1 MLDEYT
7 ARYQDYFPD
16 ARVRFKQLSYETA
29 SDPIDVRVSG
39 TDYNVLQ
46 NLADSITGIMR
57 NIPGLHLV
65 RNSLNA
71 PQLTTRVIPDEDA
84 MNRLGLNNT
93 LLQLTLAMRYSDGI
107 PVASVW
113 EGDYEIPVVA
123 KTKNATRG
131 DISELTNERIPL
143 LGPENVPLSQ
153 FAKVKPSWTYG
164 QMSHRNG
171 IPTVR

>member
-1 MLDEYT
+1 MQQSWKKDDRVVSVAIFHGCSSPRFQTTYTPQVGGPNYAQFIVNTQSSEATIEVLDEYT

-93 LLQLTLAMRYSDGI
+93 LLQLTLAMRYSD
-107 PVASVW
+107 
-113 EGDYEIPVVA
+113 EF
-123 KTKNATRG
+123 R
-131 DISELTNERIPL
+131 
-143 LGPENVPLSQ
+143 
-153 FAKVKPSWTYG
+153 
-164 QMSHRNG
+164 
-171 IPTVR
+171 